1 MTLRTWI
8 DKLLGRRQAQEPSA
22 PADVSPPS
30 DPSMRPLTEEEQAER
45 DKADKPPESPGPS
58 DYLNP

>member
-1 MTLRTWI
+1 VNLPPWLN
-8 DKLLGRRQAQEPSA
+8 KLLGRRKAQEPSA

>member
-1 MTLRTWI
+1 
-8 DKLLGRRQAQEPSA
+8 
-22 PADVSPPS
+22 VSPPS

>member
-1 MTLRTWI
+1 MTVRAWI
-8 DKLLGRRQAQEPSA
+8 DKLLGRGPKPPPAPAEPSTF
-22 PADVSPPS
+22 PS
-30 DPSMRPLTEEEQAER
+30 QRPLTEEEQAER